1 MAAIL
6 VGVVVFAGFGLAS
19 GVTWHESP
27 TNVHARGHMQVD
39 KGFSVLDSAYFNA
52 GVAFGDSV
60 TIEDTL
66 TTDGDGVIMKPGA
79 FSVNADST
87 VTLTGATTAAGT
99 FTVTGVATFSAG
111 VSFDDTTSV
120 NAEMTIRD
128 SLTLAADALL
138 EKPGSFTVGADST
151 VTVTGVATFSSGVSF
166 DDTTSVNADIT
177 IRETLAVAG
186 VATFSAGVSF
196 DDTTSVNA
204 DITIRETL
212 TASSMVT
219 LDSLLTY
226 DFAGLTLMGD
236 GLDGLDTVLTQGV
249 VATDLVIATVADTLC
264 EVRAWTGTDSTFFQ
278 APWTDVPHTIN
289 WVIVRPK

>member
-1 MAAIL
+1 MKWKRVAAIL

-120 NAEMTIRD
+120 NA
-128 SLTLAADALL
+128 
-138 EKPGSFTVGADST
+138 
-151 VTVTGVATFSSGVSF
+151 
-166 DDTTSVNADIT
+166 
-177 IRETLAVAG
+177 
-186 VATFSAGVSF
+186 
-196 DDTTSVNA
+196 

>member
-1 MAAIL
+1 MKWKRVAAIL

-177 IRETLAVAG
+177 IRETL
-186 VATFSAGVSF
+186 
-196 DDTTSVNA
+196 
-204 DITIRETL
+204 